1 MDLCEWWPSNIARRS
16 GRLFVGCH
24 VLGRACIVVEPFR
37 PAELDACGACGIFL
51 NLVYMYSPKV
61 RTWSTKLVWMHGPTH
76 ILKYIYSRR
85 KLPRISQTG
94 QHSINSQG
102 KVKDLRCSAFHRLDM
117 TLAVAEAWTPNN
129 PNPHFNLA
137 SEASYDMFR
146 TAY

>member
-61 RTWSTKLVWMHGPTH
+61 RHLKHEAGMNAWSDTYSKV
-76 ILKYIYSRR
+76 YIF
-85 KLPRISQTG
+85 KEKTP
-94 QHSINSQG
+94 
-102 KVKDLRCSAFHRLDM
+102 KDKSNWPA
-117 TLAVAEAWTPNN
+117 
-129 PNPHFNLA
+129 
-137 SEASYDMFR
+137 
-146 TAY
+146 